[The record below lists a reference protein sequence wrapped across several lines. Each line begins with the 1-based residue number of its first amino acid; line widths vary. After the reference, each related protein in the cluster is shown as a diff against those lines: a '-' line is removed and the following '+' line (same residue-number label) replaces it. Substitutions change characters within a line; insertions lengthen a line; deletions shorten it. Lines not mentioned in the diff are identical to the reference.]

1 MENGGLMIL
10 LLCMRAGTVLYGYLL
25 KFLGDVMPLV
35 DAFTTVSS
43 VIAMIISVRMF
54 AEQWWVWV
62 AIDVFS
68 VYMWYMDFSK
78 GSDNIATLLMWVAY
92 LGNAVIMLVK
102 WENEARKNER
112 DAAAEQLRVGKQDDY
127 KISLT
132 YYFSSGSCP
141 TQHKNA

>member
-1 MENGGLMIL
+1 MNHESHEVEKRHMKNTGRLIL
-10 LLCMRAGTVLYGYLL
+10 LLCMLAGTVLYGYLL
-25 KFLGDVMPLV
+25 KFLGDAMPFV

-68 VYMWYMDFSK
+68 VYMWYVDFSK
-78 GSDNIATLLMWVAY
+78 GSDNIATLLMWVVY

-102 WENEARKNER
+102 WEKEARKNER
-112 DAAAEQLRVGKQDDY
+112 DAASVQMRSGKEE
-127 KISLT
+127 
-132 YYFSSGSCP
+132 G
-141 TQHKNA
+141 AVA